1 MTLRFFVIIGTLI
14 LMCFVTSLLVGY
26 RYFFSLPT
34 INTSIEDYQ
43 NRELL
48 SLKIALDREFI
59 FLETLNY
66 DYAVWDDTYDYMADF
81 DAEYV
86 DSNFVGDTFYSLKID
101 GVFIYDVN
109 FNMVYGQ
116 AYDYMKHTEFDAPDL
131 DLQVNKLNRAIIPNP
146 KAANDDNSLSHS
158 GFLQTAGGPIMFA
171 SHVIKRTDKTGEPV
185 GSIVFIKKVRPSLI
199 KSLAEIAQVELS
211 YTQIAHGS
219 SLNDIATLK
228 GSLQEEDIATQR
240 KRVILDVNGKPLL
253 ALNIK
258 HHHQTLP
265 VLFDHYLKLIL
276 LMFFVMSLLGFY
288 IVNRYFI
295 EPLISGASAIN
306 SMLVKNDLQPLRF
319 TNQFLEMRVL
329 ISGFNALIKQV
340 KEQNSK
346 LEKISKIDGLTQIYN
361 RRAFDEIIAAQW
373 KQAQQQQNAF
383 GVILLDVDHF
393 KNYNDFYG
401 HQGGDNALQLLAGKL
416 QKMAKQNT
424 GTVARYGGEEF
435 ILFFK
440 ELSYEEF
447 VNISQQLLLAV
458 RELNLPHEASPVR
471 KYLTISAGCVF
482 ATKETLSGN
491 NVSIQSLI
499 KEADIMLYEAKNS
512 GRDKTSI
519 KSI

>member
-34 INTSIEDYQ
+34 INNSIEDYQ

-48 SLKIALDREFI
+48 SLKIALDKEFI

-66 DYAVWDDTYDYMADF
+66 DYAVWDDTYNYMADF

-101 GVFIYDVN
+101 GVFIYDMN

-116 AYDYMKHTEFDAPDL
+116 AYNYIKHTEFDAPDL
-131 DLQVNKLNRAIIPNP
+131 DLQVNKLNRTIIPNS
-146 KAANDDNSLSHS
+146 KAAEDDNSLRHS
-158 GFLQTAGGPIMFA
+158 GFLQTEDGPVMFA
-171 SHVIKRTDKTGEPV
+171 SHVIKRTDKTGEPF

-199 KSLAEIAQVELS
+199 KSLAEVAQVELS
-211 YTQIAHGS
+211 YTQIEQAS
-219 SLNDIATLK
+219 SLNNIVTLK
-228 GSLQEEDIATQR
+228 GSLQGEGIATQR
-240 KRVILDVNGKPLL
+240 KRVILDINGKPLL

-276 LMFFVMSLLGFY
+276 LMFFVVSLLGFY

-329 ISGFNALIKQV
+329 INGFNALIKQV
-340 KEQNSK
+340 KEQNFK
-346 LEKISKIDGLTQIYN
+346 LEKISKIDGLTQVYN
-361 RRAFDEIIAAQW
+361 RRAFDEIIATKW
-373 KQAQQQQNAF
+373 IQAQQQQGSF
-383 GVILLDVDHF
+383 SVMLVDVDHF

-401 HQGGDNALQLLAGKL
+401 HQEGDTVLQVLAQKLKQVAKLNA
-416 QKMAKQNT
+416 

-440 ELSYEEF
+440 HLSYEEF
-447 VNISQQLLLAV
+447 VNISQQLLRAV
-458 RELNLPHEASPVR
+458 NELNLPHEASPVR
-471 KYLTISAGCVF
+471 EYLTISAGCIF
-482 ATKETLSGN
+482 ATKETVASDD
-491 NVSIQSLI
+491 VSTQLLI

-512 GRDKTSI
+512 GRNKTSN